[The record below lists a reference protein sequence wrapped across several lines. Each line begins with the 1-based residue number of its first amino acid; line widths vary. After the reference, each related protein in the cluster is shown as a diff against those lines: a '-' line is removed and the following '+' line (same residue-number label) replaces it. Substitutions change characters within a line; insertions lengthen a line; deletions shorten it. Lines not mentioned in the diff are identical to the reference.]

1 MKTICISVDCSC
13 HMGKVK
19 EIKNILKYD
28 VIDLLKFNFKV
39 NGLIQEDVFLKVYF
53 DAEGVDG
60 VFSDYLSISN
70 HVQQLTSRL
79 LWARGYDLIVAVYT
93 DQLPKEL
100 QPSDLEVLAE
110 LKKNLAREETISIPR
125 SMAEEILDFCD
136 GIDHCEGVDRYPGFY
151 YTIQELIGTK

>member
-19 EIKNILKYD
+19 EIRNILKYD

-39 NGLIQEDVFLKVYF
+39 NGLMQEDVFLRIYF

-60 VFSDYLSISN
+60 VYSDYLSISN

>member
-19 EIKNILKYD
+19 EIRNILKYD

-39 NGLIQEDVFLKVYF
+39 NGLIQEDVFLRIYF
-53 DAEGVDG
+53 DAEDVDG

-110 LKKNLAREETISIPR
+110 LKKNLGREETISIPR